1 MIKGEDRH
9 FCKSM
14 DLQKFLEK
22 LPQQYQDWGSPL
34 MSPISEQLTILSQKN
49 ASYPDRNL
57 FPLLNLAV
65 ACLQPDEVY
74 CQVGCF
80 RRSSLVAAF
89 CNNSDRCGYGVEAF
103 FKYDPSGEKLT
114 ILSEDLEDFQLS
126 EQIFLSD
133 QETENFFDDLEELN
147 SEEKLGVYYYDA
159 AEDYRSL
166 FISLLLAKKFWS
178 DSALIIINKCQ
189 HPALQ
194 QAIKDFTKTHPQ
206 AQIILDDQVANHG
219 LLGFKNIC
227 LLAWNAPPEITALKS
242 PKKLVLNV
250 GCGPYNP
257 EALPQ
262 LFRDG
267 NWQEIRLDIN
277 TAVNPDILGTITDLS
292 AVPDNSVDGV
302 FSSHNLEHIYH
313 YEVPIALEEFKRILK
328 PEGFLM
334 IVVPD
339 MQTAAEFV
347 ARGDMENEP
356 LYISPGG
363 PVRALWMFYGM
374 GTEVP
379 GMPYMAHKTGFTSQ
393 NLNQKLQEAN
403 FARVEVIRTEFELV
417 AFGYK

>member
-1 MIKGEDRH
+1 
-9 FCKSM
+9 
-14 DLQKFLEK
+14 
-22 LPQQYQDWGSPL
+22 
-34 MSPISEQLTILSQKN
+34 
-49 ASYPDRNL
+49 
-57 FPLLNLAV
+57 
-65 ACLQPDEVY
+65 
-74 CQVGCF
+74 
-80 RRSSLVAAF
+80 
-89 CNNSDRCGYGVEAF
+89 
-103 FKYDPSGEKLT
+103 
-114 ILSEDLEDFQLS
+114 
-126 EQIFLSD
+126 
-133 QETENFFDDLEELN
+133 
-147 SEEKLGVYYYDA
+147 
-159 AEDYRSL
+159 
-166 FISLLLAKKFWS
+166 
-178 DSALIIINKCQ
+178 
-189 HPALQ
+189 
-194 QAIKDFTKTHPQ
+194 
-206 AQIILDDQVANHG
+206 
-219 LLGFKNIC
+219 
-227 LLAWNAPPEITALKS
+227 
-242 PKKLVLNV
+242 V

-292 AVPDNSVDGV
+292 AVPDNSVDAV

-417 AFGYK
+417 AFGYKSEIGDREMGKWGNGEMGKWGNFN

>member
-1 MIKGEDRH
+1 
-9 FCKSM
+9 M

-34 MSPISEQLTILSQKN
+34 MSPISEELTLLSEKI
-49 ASYPDRNL
+49 ASYQDRNL

-65 ACLQPDEVY
+65 ACLASDEVY

-80 RRSSLVAAF
+80 RRGSLIGAF
-89 CNNSDRCGYGVEAF
+89 WNNSDRSGYGVEAF
-103 FKYDPSGEKLT
+103 FKYDSAGEKLN
-114 ILSEDLEDFQLS
+114 ILSEDLADFQVS

-133 QETENFFDDLEELN
+133 QETENFFDDLQELN
-147 SEEKLGVYYYDA
+147 SEEKLGIYYYDG

-166 FISLLLAKKFWS
+166 FMSLLLAKQFLS

-194 QAIKDFTKTHPQ
+194 QALKDFIKTHPQ
-206 AQIILDDQVANHG
+206 AQMLLDYQVANHG
-219 LLGFKNIC
+219 LLGLRNIC
-227 LLAWNAPPEITALKS
+227 LLAWNAAADITPLKS

-328 PEGFLM
+328 PDGFLM

-393 NLNQKLQEAN
+393 NLTQKLQEAN
-403 FARVEVIRTEFELV
+403 FPRVEVSRAEFELV
-417 AFGYK
+417 AFGYKSEIGE